1 MVRFILSDSKATLAD
16 GIFTYSLDQRLN
28 NASLLHL
35 KKCSFQLTTEGTPPV
50 AIYLRS
56 AAVHRLSSHK
66 HTVEL
71 KANNHQSS
79 ADILGVLEES
89 HTVGRY
95 QLRGIPRPVRLKYSH
110 LRNIDVYFSDPSGVN
125 VLAGAGG
132 GPVSSD
138 LLSSADILA
147 RADLQSFFNFSD
159 STKLTLPTTT
169 TITGFEAAND
179 PNQAFTP
186 TSGVAIDFLD
196 YGTNGG
202 KCISYAGEWVQNDRL
217 HRPSRASL
225 RNGLYA
231 LSHSVY
237 PGSILHF

>member
-1 MVRFILSDSKATLAD
+1 MVRFILSDSKATLVD

-35 KKCSFQLTTEGTPPV
+35 KKCSFQLTTTGTPPV

-79 ADILGVLEES
+79 SDILGVLEES

-95 QLRGIPRPVRLKYSH
+95 QLRGFPRPVRLKYSH
-110 LRNIDVYFSDPSGVN
+110 LRNIDVYFSDPAGAN

-132 GPVSSD
+132 GSIFYPPPISLLEPTCRPSLIFPTKLHSPSAPRPPSPVSRRRMTLIRLSPLRTER
-138 LLSSADILA
+138 LLGI
-147 RADLQSFFNFSD
+147 R
-159 STKLTLPTTT
+159 TTEPT
-169 TITGFEAAND
+169 EENA
-179 PNQAFTP
+179 
-186 TSGVAIDFLD
+186 
-196 YGTNGG
+196 
-202 KCISYAGEWVQNDRL
+202 
-217 HRPSRASL
+217 
-225 RNGLYA
+225 
-231 LSHSVY
+231 
-237 PGSILHF
+237 